1 MFALFEV
8 KFEINPLDPYL
19 TPFIAFLQ
27 WFCGFNFEVIFLSQN
42 LTQFNICDQVF
53 DPSY

>member
-8 KFEINPLDPYL
+8 KFEINPFDPYL

-27 WFCGFNFEVIFLSQN
+27 WLWGFNFEVIYLSQN
-42 LTQFNICDQVF
+42 LTLSIFGQVF